1 MPPLPSPGTPTFLS
15 FKEPVFKLTCPCLGL
30 LQRLLSWPFLSS
42 LSLQDDPF
50 SRASRKT
57 SESCPKVSR
66 APHSISGANN
76 SQPIVRA
83 LPQWA
88 TVYLHH
94 ALVRASQPLCS
105 QRITSLER
113 GLESDTLQDL
123 LLPSLEQLGLFTQV
137 SCISPHTHTLQE
149 TETHTYTKSERHSD
163 TYTEMRTHT
172 ETETQTHM
180 ETDTHAETERH
191 IYTGTET
198 GQEVRTQWND
208 K

>member
-137 SCISPHTHTLQE
+137 SCISPHTHTLPKMLQ
-149 TETHTYTKSERHSD
+149 
-163 TYTEMRTHT
+163 
-172 ETETQTHM
+172 
-180 ETDTHAETERH
+180 A
-191 IYTGTET
+191 
-198 GQEVRTQWND
+198 N
-208 K
+208 